1 MPIMSKYLAFTAG
14 QRLSLISKNAFTSMI
29 YGTGIDIVKI
39 ARIKEISEKW
49 GDKFLRRVFTDSE
62 ISYCY
67 QKRNP
72 YGSLA
77 VRFAAKEALI
87 KAIGSEVP
95 VSFTDIEVI
104 NSSTGKPALKV
115 GEKLETF
122 FKSKSITTV
131 HLSLSHEDEYGIAS
145 VVLEQ

>member
-1 MPIMSKYLAFTAG
+1 
-14 QRLSLISKNAFTSMI
+14 MI

-39 ARIKEISEKW
+39 ARIREISGKW
-49 GDKFLRRVFTDSE
+49 GGKFLRRVFTDSE
-62 ISYCY
+62 IFYCY

-72 YGSLA
+72 YSSLA

-87 KAIGSEVP
+87 KAIGSEIP
-95 VSFTDIEVI
+95 ISFTDMEITI
-104 NSSTGKPALKV
+104 NSTGKPVMRAHGKLKA
-115 GEKLETF
+115 F
-122 FKSKSITTV
+122 FKDREIKTV

>member
-1 MPIMSKYLAFTAG
+1 MSKYLAFSAG
-14 QRLSLISKNAFTSMI
+14 QGLSLMSKNAFMSMI

-49 GDKFLRRVFTDSE
+49 GEKFLRRVFTDNE

-87 KAIGSEVP
+87 KAIGSEIP

-104 NSSTGKPALKV
+104 NNSAGKPALKA
-115 GEKLETF
+115 GGRLEAF
-122 FKSKSITTV
+122 FKSRSIKKI
-131 HLSLSHEDEYGIAS
+131 HLSLSHEDEYGIAY

>member
-1 MPIMSKYLAFTAG
+1 
-14 QRLSLISKNAFTSMI
+14 MI

-49 GDKFLRRVFTDSE
+49 GEKFLRRVFTDSE
-62 ISYCY
+62 ISYCC

-95 VSFTDIEVI
+95 VSFTDIEI
-104 NSSTGKPALKV
+104 TNDSKGKPTLKV
-115 GEKLETF
+115 GGRLEAF
-122 FKSKSITTV
+122 FKSRSITKV
-131 HLSLSHEDEYGIAS
+131 HLSLSHEDEYGIAC
-145 VVLEQ
+145 VILEQ

>member
-1 MPIMSKYLAFTAG
+1 
-14 QRLSLISKNAFTSMI
+14 MI

-72 YGSLA
+72 YGLA
-77 VRFAAKEALI
+77 CGPFCCK
-87 KAIGSEVP
+87 GSADKGNRIRDPCV
-95 VSFTDIEVI
+95 FYRYR
-104 NSSTGKPALKV
+104 
-115 GEKLETF
+115 
-122 FKSKSITTV
+122 
-131 HLSLSHEDEYGIAS
+131 SHKTATRGNP
-145 VVLEQ
+145 L

>member
-1 MPIMSKYLAFTAG
+1 MSKYLAFTAG
-14 QRLSLISKNAFTSMI
+14 QGLSLMSKNAFTSMI

-39 ARIKEISEKW
+39 ARMKEISEKW
-49 GDKFLRRVFTDSE
+49 GDRFLRRVFTDNE

-77 VRFAAKEALI
+77 VRFAAKEAVI
-87 KAIGSEVP
+87 KAIGSEIP
-95 VSFTDIEVI
+95 VSFTDMEVI

-115 GEKLETF
+115 AGKLEAF
-122 FKSKSITTV
+122 FKSRSIKTV

>member
-1 MPIMSKYLAFTAG
+1 M
-14 QRLSLISKNAFTSMI
+14 SKNAFTTMI
-29 YGTGIDIVKI
+29 YGTGIDIIKV

-49 GDKFLRRVFTDSE
+49 GDKFLKRIFTGNE

-67 QKRNP
+67 QKRDP

-87 KAIGSEVP
+87 KAIGSEIP
-95 VSFTDIEVI
+95 VSFTDMEVI

-115 GEKLETF
+115 AGKLEAF
-122 FKSKSITTV
+122 FKNRSIKTI

>member
-1 MPIMSKYLAFTAG
+1 
-14 QRLSLISKNAFTSMI
+14 MI

-39 ARIKEISEKW
+39 ARIQEISEKW
-49 GDKFLRRVFTDSE
+49 GDKFLRRVFTESE

-67 QKRNP
+67 QKKTP

-95 VSFTDIEVI
+95 ASFTDIEVI
-104 NSSTGKPALKV
+104 NNSAGKPALQV
-115 GEKLETF
+115 SGKLETF
-122 FKSKSITTV
+122 FKSRAITKV

>member
-1 MPIMSKYLAFTAG
+1 
-14 QRLSLISKNAFTSMI
+14 MI
-29 YGTGIDIVKI
+29 YGTGIDIVRI

-49 GDKFLRRVFTDSE
+49 GDRFLRRVFTDSE
-62 ISYCY
+62 ISYCF

-87 KAIGSEVP
+87 KAIGSEIP
-95 VSFTDIEVI
+95 VSFTDMEVT
-104 NSSTGKPALKV
+104 NSGTGKPSLKV
-115 GEKLETF
+115 SGKLATF
-122 FKSKSITTV
+122 FKSKSIIKI

-145 VVLEQ
+145 VILEQ

>member
-1 MPIMSKYLAFTAG
+1 MMM
-14 QRLSLISKNAFTSMI
+14 SKNAYRAMI

-62 ISYCY
+62 IFYCY

-95 VSFTDIEVI
+95 VSFTDIEVT
-104 NSSTGKPALKV
+104 NSSTGKPLLKV
-115 GEKLETF
+115 SGKLETF
-122 FKSKSITTV
+122 LKNRSIIKI

-145 VVLEQ
+145 IVLEQ

>member
-1 MPIMSKYLAFTAG
+1 
-14 QRLSLISKNAFTSMI
+14 MI
-29 YGTGIDIVKI
+29 YGTGIDIVRI

-49 GDKFLRRVFTDSE
+49 GDRFLKRVFTENE

-87 KAIGSEVP
+87 KAIGSEIP
-95 VSFTDIEVI
+95 VSFTDMEVT

-115 GEKLETF
+115 NGKLEAF
-122 FKSKSITTV
+122 LQKQIDNKSPSEPQPRGRIRNRECCIGANKSE
-131 HLSLSHEDEYGIAS
+131 S
-145 VVLEQ
+145 